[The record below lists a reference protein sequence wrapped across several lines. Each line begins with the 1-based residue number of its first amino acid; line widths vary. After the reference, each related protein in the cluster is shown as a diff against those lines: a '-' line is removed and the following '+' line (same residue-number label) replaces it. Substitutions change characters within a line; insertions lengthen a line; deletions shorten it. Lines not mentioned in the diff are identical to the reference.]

1 MKEHLDSAR
10 RTLTMTRLEMG
21 KLCTFLGRDPWEKVA
36 NTAYESACDTS
47 VTVIITLFN
56 YSEYI
61 YECLDSVCAS
71 KSADLP
77 GGFEVL
83 VIDDCSTDSS
93 ANRVEQYIQ
102 KTDVPICLVKKLF
115 NTGLADARNI
125 GLQLA
130 RSPYVFM
137 LDADNWIYPNC
148 LSKMYEILCESE
160 YASVYGIINT
170 FDNKTR
176 EARGLISSY
185 EWDVHELVRAP
196 YIDAMAMFCRDVLLQ
211 LGGYSTELM
220 EIGWYGWE
228 DYDMWL
234 KIAQA
239 GYSCKC
245 LPQVLSSYRLH
256 PHSMIST
263 TKSYSLFIARY
274 LIKKYADLAE
284 KYDSEGFYLFG
295 VPRDELLGLHAPMPD
310 LVPAIIDSSANAH
323 AQELQVLREK
333 LQRARANVKHKKEA
347 LEQAHERI
355 SAMETSKFWQLRK
368 AWFRLKR
375 LFMSPGQE

>member
-36 NTAYESACDTS
+36 NAAYESARDTS

-115 NTGLADARNI
+115 NTGLADARNT

-130 RSPYVFM
+130 RSPYVFI

-148 LSKMYEILCESE
+148 LSKMYETLHESE
-160 YASVYGIINT
+160 YVSVYGIINH

-176 EARGLISSY
+176 QGRGLVSFY
-185 EWDVHELVRAP
+185 EWDVYELVRSP
-196 YIDAMAMFCRDVLLQ
+196 FIDAMAMFRRDVLLQ

-245 LPQVLSSYRLH
+245 LPQVLSAYRVH
-256 PHSMIST
+256 PHSMIVT
-263 TKSYSLFIARY
+263 TGSYSLFLARY
-274 LIKKYADLAE
+274 FRKKYADLAE
-284 KYDSEGFYLFG
+284 KYDTQGSHLFG
-295 VPRDELLGLHAPMPD
+295 VPRNELLGLPMPTPPSI
-310 LVPAIIDSSANAH
+310 VPVSDS
-323 AQELQVLREK
+323 QELQALKEK
-333 LQRARANVKHKKEA
+333 LRRARANVKQKKEA
-347 LEQAHERI
+347 LEQAQDRVA
-355 SAMETSKFWQLRK
+355 AMETSKFWKLRK
-368 AWFRLKR
+368 AWFRIRRIL
-375 LFMSPGQE
+375 LLPGQE